1 MEVSQYLKKILT
13 ELFKACGCLMIVISI
28 FLGIN
33 SIETIKSS
41 LLWQIIIIASAY
53 TFFKFAF
60 VNNLDLGKKAQL
72 FLFTIYSTLADM
84 MVVLWLCLFS
94 PNIDNNLIIIY
105 IIVILIVK
113 GAVLAMMYIDGQKQ
127 AKQLNE
133 KLSEYKN
140 GTSK

>member
-1 MEVSQYLKKILT
+1 MRLSQYLKQFLKEFFT
-13 ELFKACGCLMIVISI
+13 ACGCLMIVASI

-33 SIETIKSS
+33 FIDTIKTS
-41 LLWQIIIIASAY
+41 LLWQFIIIAAAF
-53 TFFKFAF
+53 TLFKFSFA
-60 VNNLDLGKKAQL
+60 NNLDLGKKNQL
-72 FLFTIYSTLADM
+72 ILFTIFTTLADI

-94 PNIDNNLIIIY
+94 PNIDSNIVILY

-113 GAVLAMMYIDGQKQ
+113 GAVFAMMYIDGQRQ

-140 GTSK
+140 GTSE

>member
-1 MEVSQYLKKILT
+1 MRLSQFLKQFLKEFFT
-13 ELFKACGCLMIVISI
+13 ACGCLMIIASI

-33 SIETIKSS
+33 SIDTIKTS
-41 LLWQIIIIASAY
+41 LLWQMVIIAAAF
-53 TFFKFAF
+53 TLFKFSFA
-60 VNNLDLGKKAQL
+60 NNLDLGKKNQL
-72 FLFTIYSTLADM
+72 ILFTIFTTLADI

-94 PNIDNNLIIIY
+94 PNIDSNIVILY

-113 GAVLAMMYIDGQKQ
+113 GAVFAMMYIDGQRQ

-140 GTSK
+140 GH

>member
-1 MEVSQYLKKILT
+1 MRLSQFLKQFLKEFFT
-13 ELFKACGCLMIVISI
+13 ACGCLMIIASI

-33 SIETIKSS
+33 SIDTIKAS
-41 LLWQIIIIASAY
+41 LLWKMVIIAAAF
-53 TFFKFAF
+53 TLFKFSFA
-60 VNNLDLGKKAQL
+60 NNLDLGKKNQL
-72 FLFTIYSTLADM
+72 ILFTIFTTLADI

-94 PNIDNNLIIIY
+94 PNIDSNIVILY

-113 GAVLAMMYIDGQKQ
+113 GAVFAMMYIDGQRQ

-140 GTSK
+140 GH